1 MWIWELIDHLNT
13 VEGEWEGVVNDDSLI
28 FNLTLVY
35 KGPQEKEQILGR
47 RDMLKSTLV
56 YTKKPLGYQLR
67 VSKDLEFSRAVD
79 TTTAYLGDTTFK
91 ALPCAMEIDLSFFIS
106 IHSFFS

>member
-1 MWIWELIDHLNT
+1 M
-13 VEGEWEGVVNDDSLI
+13 I

-56 YTKKPLGYQLR
+56 YTKKPLEYQLR

-79 TTTAYLGDTTFK
+79 TTAVYLGDIAFK
-91 ALPCAMEIDLSFFIS
+91 ALPCAMGIDLSFFIY
-106 IHSFFS
+106 ITPFSHNPV